1 MKPPAILF
9 LTVIFFFTTNKQI
22 KALKCLF
29 NFYSFQ
35 KHNGRFKVN
44 EKICLSISGHH
55 PETWLP
61 SWSIRTALL
70 ALIGFMPT
78 LGEGAIGSLDYT
90 AEERKSLAKKSLN
103 FFCSTCKTDNARIL
117 PVLTEKSQQESAE
130 AKQLASHIQFKVK
143 IKIISNS
150 K

>member
-1 MKPPAILF
+1 M
-9 LTVIFFFTTNKQI
+9 
-22 KALKCLF
+22 
-29 NFYSFQ
+29 
-35 KHNGRFKVN
+35 
-44 EKICLSISGHH
+44 SISGHH

-90 AEERKSLAKKSLN
+90 KEERRTLAKKSLAYH
-103 FFCSTCKTDNARIL
+103 CPTCKIESSSIL
-117 PVLTEKSQQESAE
+117 PMLTEKSQQESAE
-130 AKQLASHIQFKVK
+130 AKELASQIEFKVK
-143 IKIISNS
+143 INSVFKIRSLNLRGVFLGFCR